1 MKGNTFGTYFKITTY
16 GESHG
21 EAVGVY
27 IEGCPKD
34 FKISLDEMQEE
45 LNRRRPGK
53 SEITSPRNEPDNL
66 EVLSGID
73 DQKTTGETIQLQVKN
88 INVQSSDYD
97 EILYKPRP
105 GHADMTY
112 FQKYGKIPVG
122 GGRASGR
129 ETIGRVLAGA
139 IAKQL
144 LLKQGVKIQ
153 ARIIMIHA
161 VTQEMDQEILR
172 IKDDMDS
179 VGGIIEIT
187 ATGIPEGLGE
197 PVFDKL
203 DADIAKALMSIGGVK
218 GVEFGSGF
226 QSAKI
231 KGSEN
236 NDPIIFESGK
246 LRTETN
252 NAGGILGGISNG
264 MPIVCRIAV
273 KPTSSIG
280 MKQKTVDIKT
290 MQPTTIKV
298 KGRHDPCICT
308 RVVPVAE
315 SMMAIVLVDHL
326 LMNKLI

>member
-1 MKGNTFGTYFKITTY
+1 
-16 GESHG
+16 
-21 EAVGVY
+21 
-27 IEGCPKD
+27 
-34 FKISLDEMQEE
+34 
-45 LNRRRPGK
+45 
-53 SEITSPRNEPDNL
+53 
-66 EVLSGID
+66 
-73 DQKTTGETIQLQVKN
+73 
-88 INVQSSDYD
+88 
-97 EILYKPRP
+97 
-105 GHADMTY
+105 MTY

-153 ARIIMIHA
+153 ARIIMIHG
-161 VTQEMDQEILR
+161 VTQEMDREILR

-218 GVEFGSGF
+218 GIEFGSGF
-226 QSAKI
+226 QTAKM

-236 NDPIIFESGK
+236 NDQIILESGK
-246 LRTETN
+246 LRTGTN

-280 MKQKTVDIKT
+280 LEQKTVDIKT
-290 MQPTTIKV
+290 LQPTTIIV

-315 SMMAIVLVDHL
+315 SMMAIVLIDHL

>member
-315 SMMAIVLVDHL
+315 SMMAIVLQSFNNLVF
-326 LMNKLI
+326 